1 MTRIWELPSGH
12 QPKDDRRHGER
23 RSPWPTVIYTK
34 SERRKHPDRRK
45 NTALN
50 RIDLRSSQK
59 RHSGLLACSWLPL
72 QPYSIF

>member
-12 QPKDDRRHGER
+12 QPKDDHRHGER

-45 NTALN
+45 IP
-50 RIDLRSSQK
+50 R
-59 RHSGLLACSWLPL
+59 
-72 QPYSIF
+72 